1 MNIKRMQ
8 VWYADMSPVV
18 GSEQGGCRAVVI
30 VSNDIGNRYSP
41 VVIAAPITSKIGKKR
56 LPTQVSIEMRYG
68 TIVDSMIEC
77 EQIRTMDKRRLKKYL
92 FEITEPQIIEEINK
106 AIKISFDI

>member
-18 GSEQGGCRAVVI
+18 GSEQGGYRAVVI
-30 VSNDIGNRYSP
+30 VSNDIGNKYSP
-41 VVIAAPITSKIGKKR
+41 VVIAAPITSKINKKR
-56 LPTQVSIEMRYG
+56 LPTQIDLKAQYG

-77 EQIRTMDKRRLKKYL
+77 EQIRTMDKKRLKKYL
-92 FEITEPQIIEEINK
+92 FEITEPQIVAAINQ
-106 AIKISFDI
+106 AIKVSFGI